1 MRGLLLLVLAAGCAA
16 PPVTLSVPETEAGPD
31 AAAPVEDGYVQRDGR
46 VCSGSDE
53 DEDGIPNIC
62 DDCPNIP
69 NVDQAESHTPGI
81 GTACRPGAFDKA
93 DTRDPFESFEGS
105 DLQYNFFTAGL
116 GTTGKLSPTPT
127 AHPDR
132 MTGGNFDTS
141 FNMAVSVGSVDRET
155 VVLTTIASNN
165 VASDVSFHG
174 VLLRASLAP
183 ISFLA
188 CEVGSDGTFALGRA
202 KSDCDEKQCSVEP
215 LASANMPPE
224 LRGFDKRGIRMS
236 LSIGESTT
244 LVECRV
250 FSLKDRTT
258 LFSSNDAT
266 YTWSVSKEI
275 PNAELPPGLHIGYFA
290 QGGRASFYSSDLLQ
304 QKP

>member
-1 MRGLLLLVLAAGCAA
+1 VRVLAVVLFAGCAA
-16 PPVTLSVPETEAGPD
+16 PPVTLETTDAGAD
-31 AAAPVEDGYVQRDGR
+31 SIAPPQDGYVQPDGR
-46 VCSGSDE
+46 VCNGPDE
-53 DEDGIPNIC
+53 DEDGIPNGC
-62 DDCPNIP
+62 DNCPNIP

-81 GTACRPGAFDKA
+81 GTACRPGDFGGA
-93 DTRDPFESFEGS
+93 DTRDSFEPFESS

-116 GTTGKLSPTPT
+116 GATGKFSPTPT

-132 MTGGNFDTS
+132 MTGGNFDAS
-141 FNMAVSVGSVDRET
+141 FNMAVSFGSADRKT
-155 VVLTTIASNN
+155 MVLTTIASNN
-165 VASDVSFHG
+165 VASDVSHHG

-188 CEVGSDGTFALGRA
+188 CAVGSDGTFMLGKA
-202 KSDCDEKQCSVEP
+202 KSDCDEKQCGVEP
-215 LASANMPPE
+215 IASATMPAE
-224 LRGFDKRGIRMS
+224 LHGFDKRGLRMS

-244 LVECRV
+244 RVECRV
-250 FSLKDRTT
+250 FNLKDRTT

-266 YTWSVSKEI
+266 YTWSVSTEL

-290 QGGRASFYSSDLLQ
+290 QGGPASFHSSDLLL